1 MIISRKETTLSSLVD
16 IRFAKLSGA
25 GNDFVVI
32 DHRSGGVEDPASLAV
47 AVCTRRLSVGG
58 DGLILLEHSQTETF
72 RMRYFNADGSEAD
85 FCANGTR
92 CAARYAHRVGIA
104 GSEMTIETGAGR
116 VDARL
121 IDSEIELA
129 LQPPREWQAE
139 KPLNT
144 TAGVIQGSALIVG
157 VPHYVIWSDR
167 EEFWTTSIDAL
178 GSEIRRHPDLGA
190 AGANVN
196 FVRLDGP
203 ESISVRTWERGVEGE
218 TMACGSGVTASVT
231 AAALNG
237 KVRSPVTVTT
247 RSGIVLTVSFEL
259 EQDQIGSMKLRGDAR
274 IVFESV
280 FTPETLT
287 GFDPEWVRAP
297 RG

>member
-1 MIISRKETTLSSLVD
+1 MNRLVE
-16 IRFAKLSGA
+16 IQFAKLSGA

-32 DHRSGGVEDPASLAV
+32 DHRAGGVGDPASLAR
-47 AVCTRRLSVGG
+47 AVCTRRLSVGA
-58 DGLILLEHSQTETF
+58 DGLILLEPSESETF

-92 CAARYAHRVGIA
+92 CAARYAHRVGAA
-104 GSEMTIETGAGR
+104 GEQMTIETGAGR

-121 IDSEIELA
+121 TGSEVELT
-129 LQPPREWQAE
+129 LQSPRDWQPE
-139 KPLNT
+139 KPLDT
-144 TAGVIQGSALIVG
+144 VAAGTVQGSALVIG
-157 VPHYVIWSDR
+157 VPHYVIFSDQ
-167 EEFWTTSIDAL
+167 EDFWTQSIDAL
-178 GSEIRRHPDLGA
+178 GSEIRRHPGLGA

-196 FVRLDGP
+196 FVRRDG
-203 ESISVRTWERGVEGE
+203 ENAISVRTWERGVEGE
-218 TMACGSGVTASVT
+218 TMACGSGVTASVA

-237 KVRSPVTVTT
+237 TVRSPVTVTT

-259 EQDQIGSMKLRGDAR
+259 EEDRIRSMRLKGDAR

-287 GFDPEWVRAP
+287 GFDPEWVRTP
-297 RG
+297 H

>member
-1 MIISRKETTLSSLVD
+1 MNSLVD

-32 DHRSGGVEDPASLAV
+32 DHRSGGVEDPASLART
-47 AVCTRRLSVGG
+47 VCTRRLSVGG
-58 DGLILLEHSQTETF
+58 DGLILLEHSKTETF

-104 GSEMTIETGAGR
+104 GDDMTIETGAGR
-116 VDARL
+116 VDARV
-121 IDSEIELA
+121 IGSEVELA
-129 LQPPREWQAE
+129 LQPPRGWQPE
-139 KPLNT
+139 KTLET
-144 TAGVIQGSALIVG
+144 TAGGVIPGSALIVG
-157 VPHYVIWSDR
+157 VPHYVIWSDP
-167 EEFWTTSIDAL
+167 EEFWTKSIDAL
-178 GSEIRRHPDLGA
+178 GSEIRRHPDLGP

-196 FVRLDGP
+196 FVRVDGA
-203 ESISVRTWERGVEGE
+203 EEISVRTWERGVEGE
-218 TMACGSGVTASVT
+218 TMACGSGVTASVA

-259 EQDQIGSMKLRGDAR
+259 EQDQIGAMRLRGDAR

-280 FTPETLT
+280 FTPETLA